1 MYMDDDT
8 RSPRDRIGDEMLRRM
23 LDMNQMNE
31 RSERQMPDL
40 PPNERNTSPCLPHG
54 GWGLHDHPVGMVYAP
69 LQHFRNL
76 YDRETAL
83 RQGTIFRELDLP
95 FLGESVANDGN
106 QWKGGACRD

>member
-8 RSPRDRIGDEMLRRM
+8 LTPRDRIGDEMLRRM
-23 LDMNQMNE
+23 LEMSDGAT
-31 RSERQMPDL
+31 PDL
-40 PPNERNTSPCLPHG
+40 PPVESRQSPCLPHG

-95 FLGESVANDGN
+95 FHGESVANGSGQRN
-106 QWKGGACRD
+106 EWKGGSCRG

>member
-23 LDMNQMNE
+23 LDL
-31 RSERQMPDL
+31 SEPSAPDL
-40 PPNERNTSPCLPHG
+40 PPSEKNASPCLPNG
-54 GWGLHDHPVGMVYAP
+54 GWGLHDHPLGMVYAP

-83 RQGTIFRELDLP
+83 KQGTIFRELDLP
-95 FLGESVANDGN
+95 FLGESVANTG
-106 QWKGGACRD
+106 KGGSYRG

>member
-23 LDMNQMNE
+23 LDL
-31 RSERQMPDL
+31 SEPSVPDL
-40 PPNERNTSPCLPHG
+40 PPSERNAAPCLPHG
-54 GWGLHDHPVGMVYAP
+54 GWGLDDHPLGMVYAP

-83 RQGTIFRELDLP
+83 KQGTIFRELDLP
-95 FLGESVANDGN
+95 FLGESVANGRSAS
-106 QWKGGACRD
+106 KGGSCRG